1 MDGVG
6 ESGVSEADRDQTAL
20 LCVPF
25 AGAGPSFFHPW
36 RALSAGRWRVVTVE
50 LPGRERRILETP
62 YRNVVE
68 AAKNSIDDIVAELGE
83 GTRTVLFGHSLG
95 AVLAYELVH
104 LLATRDVPV
113 ERLVVSGSPGPWT
126 QRERRATGLQDQE
139 FLDRVEEFAGFRHE
153 ALDHPEM
160 RELILPVLQADC
172 EMHENYVPS
181 TDEPVSVPICSIRGD
196 RDGLVSA
203 EQGREWARATTAG
216 FRYAELPGDHMYL
229 VDSGREVLDVIEA
242 ERAGGRPGH
251 G

>member
-1 MDGVG
+1 MDEGWVGVKQPG
-6 ESGVSEADRDQTAL
+6 MSAEDQDRTAL

-36 RALSAGRWRVVTVE
+36 RELAADRWRVTSVE

-68 AAKNSIDDIVAELGE
+68 AARNSIDDVVADLGK

-104 LLATRDVPV
+104 LLSARDVRV

-126 QRERRATGLQDQE
+126 QRERRAAGLPDDE
-139 FLDRVEEFAGFRHE
+139 FLARVEEFAGFRHE

-181 TDEPVSVPICSIRGD
+181 SDDPVSVPILSLRGD
-196 RDGLVSA
+196 SDGLVTA
-203 EQGREWARATTAG
+203 EEAQQWQKATTGA
-216 FRYAELPGDHMYL
+216 FSYAEFPGDHMYL
-229 VDSGREVLDVIEA
+229 VDSGWEVLDVIEA
-242 ERAGGRPGH
+242 EAARGD
-251 G
+251 

>member
-1 MDGVG
+1 MKG
-6 ESGVSEADRDQTAL
+6 EAGERDQAAL

-36 RALSAGRWRVVTVE
+36 REQAAGRWRLVPVE

-68 AAKNSIDDIVAELGE
+68 AAKNEVDGIAAALGE

-95 AVLAYELVH
+95 AVLAYELAH
-104 LLATRDVPV
+104 LLCTRDVRV

-126 QRERRATGLQDQE
+126 QRERRATGLEDDE
-139 FLDRVEEFAGFRHE
+139 FLARVEEFAGFRHE

-160 RELILPVLQADC
+160 RELILPVLRADC

-181 TDEPVSVPICSIRGD
+181 IDEPLSVPICSIRGSA
-196 RDGLVSA
+196 DGLVSA
-203 EQGREWARATTAG
+203 EQAREWRRATTG
-216 FRYAELPGDHMYL
+216 EFSCAEFPGDHMYL
-229 VDSGREVLDVIEA
+229 VDHAREVLDLIEA
-242 ERAGGRPGH
+242 ESVPSNEGEDDH

>member
-1 MDGVG
+1 VTSQ
-6 ESGVSEADRDQTAL
+6 ETAL

-36 RALSAGRWRVVTVE
+36 RTLAAGRWRVVSVE

-68 AAKNSIDDIVAELGE
+68 AAKNSLDDVAADLGA
-83 GTRTVLFGHSLG
+83 GTPVVLFGHSLG

-104 LLATRDVPV
+104 LLGARGVRI
-113 ERLVVSGSPGPWT
+113 ERLVVSGSPDPWT
-126 QRERRATGLQDQE
+126 QRERRATGLPDEE
-139 FLDRVEEFAGFRHE
+139 FLARVEEFAGFRHE

-181 TDEPVSVPICSIRGD
+181 TDEPVSVPIFSLRGSH
-196 RDGLVSA
+196 DGLVSA
-203 EQGREWARATTAG
+203 QQARQWRKATTAG
-216 FRYAELPGDHMYL
+216 FSYAELPGDHMYL
-229 VDSGREVLDVIEA
+229 VDHAREVLDLIEKRRLSIPA
-242 ERAGGRPGH
+242 RSARTLNEDNYG
-251 G
+251 

>member
-1 MDGVG
+1 M
-6 ESGVSEADRDQTAL
+6 SSQDRERPAL

-36 RALSAGRWRVVTVE
+36 RALSAGRWRLVPVE
-50 LPGRERRILETP
+50 LPGRERRIMETP

-68 AAKNSIDDIVAELGE
+68 AAKNSVDDVVADLGE

-104 LLATRDVPV
+104 LLSTRDVRID
-113 ERLVVSGSPGPWT
+113 RLVVSGSPGPWT
-126 QRERRATGLQDQE
+126 QRERRATGLPDEE
-139 FLDRVEEFAGFRHE
+139 FLARVEEFAGFRHE

-181 TDEPVSVPICSIRGD
+181 TDERVSVPICSIRGGS
-196 RDGLVSA
+196 DGLVGA
-203 EQGREWARATTAG
+203 EQAQEWRSATTG
-216 FRYAELPGDHMYL
+216 DFSYTEFPGDHMYL
-229 VDSGREVLDVIEA
+229 VDHAREVLDLIEA
-242 ERAGGRPGH
+242 ESAFGRGRQGDDEH

>member
-1 MDGVG
+1 MSA
-6 ESGVSEADRDQTAL
+6 EDRDRTAL

-36 RALSAGRWRVVTVE
+36 RALAGDRWRLVTVD

-68 AAKNSIDDIVAELGE
+68 AAKNSVDDIVAELGE

-104 LLATRDVPV
+104 LLSTRDVDV

-126 QRERRATGLQDQE
+126 QRERRATGLPDEE
-139 FLDRVEEFAGFRHE
+139 FLARVEEFAGFRHE

-181 TDEPVSVPICSIRGD
+181 TDEPVSVPICSLRGSV
-196 RDGLVSA
+196 DGLVSA
-203 EQGREWARATTAG
+203 EQALEWRQATTAE
-216 FRYAELPGDHMYL
+216 FSHAEFPGDHMYL
-229 VDSGREVLDVIEA
+229 VDQAREVLDVIEA
-242 ERAGGRPGH
+242 ECACGR
-251 G
+251 